1 MVGKTDAKFCGQET
15 GRDDCCQ
22 GGEINIAQSILR
34 EIGAMQPVVNVPE
47 GSEEGD
53 GEADSSRCADSL
65 MHRDI
70 APDHKGYG

>member
-1 MVGKTDAKFCGQET
+1 
-15 GRDDCCQ
+15 
-22 GGEINIAQSILR
+22 
-34 EIGAMQPVVNVPE
+34 MQPVVNVPE